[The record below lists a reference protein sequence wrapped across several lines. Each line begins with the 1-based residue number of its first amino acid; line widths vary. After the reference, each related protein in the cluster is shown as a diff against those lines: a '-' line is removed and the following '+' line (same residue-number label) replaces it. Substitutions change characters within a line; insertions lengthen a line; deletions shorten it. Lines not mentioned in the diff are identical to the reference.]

1 MTFQSSDFNCYDIE
15 DGIVDEEMNDVI
27 RRIPSPVP
35 QISRDFA
42 YKPRKVSFKKYLK
55 DINER
60 DDSKK
65 NFMQSKSVCK
75 SNHSLYPHV
84 I

>member
-1 MTFQSSDFNCYDIE
+1 M
-15 DGIVDEEMNDVI
+15 DEEMDDVI
-27 RRIPSPVP
+27 RRIPSPVT

-42 YKPRKVSFKKYLK
+42 YRPRKVSFKKYLK
-55 DINER
+55 DVNER

-65 NFMQSKSVCK
+65 NFIQSKSVCT
-75 SNHSLYPHV
+75 SNHSLYQHF